1 MLHIINDLNGCSYGQ
16 VVLADRTGQIE
27 QKIRNSD
34 YMSALDMLKKI
45 IDELLL
51 EGDDNA

>member
-1 MLHIINDLNGCSYGQ
+1 MKKNVIANLIKAG
-16 VVLADRTGQIE
+16 
-27 QKIRNSD
+27 
-34 YMSALDMLKKI
+34 ALDIFCSNRAAMLSKTEIVKELLKKI